1 VDYFLMGR
9 EGWSLS
15 EQEFIQV
22 LTSRW
27 PSASIMPV
35 DIPGGRR
42 SVDFRIRMSESLLAG
57 HFNLEGSTVVFYG
70 APRDCA
76 EFALGYQVLFPRGQP
91 FLLFDEGYNRSI
103 ELRPETTTENIL
115 RALHDAPCI

>member
-1 VDYFLMGR
+1 MGR

-27 PSASIMPV
+27 PSASIRLV

-42 SVDFRIRMSESLLAG
+42 SIDFRIQMPESVLDG

-70 APRDCA
+70 APRYCA
-76 EFALGYQVLFPRGQP
+76 EFALEYQALFPEGQP

-103 ELRPETTTENIL
+103 ELRPETTAENIIH
-115 RALHDAPCI
+115 ALHDAP

>member
-1 VDYFLMGR
+1 MGR

-27 PSASIMPV
+27 PSASIRPV
-35 DIPGGRR
+35 DIPGGSR
-42 SVDFRIRMSESLLAG
+42 SVDFRIRMSESLLDG

-76 EFALGYQVLFPRGQP
+76 EFALGYQALFPRGQP
-91 FLLFDEGYNRSI
+91 FLLFDEGYSRSI

-115 RALHDAPCI
+115 RAPHDTSWK

>member
-9 EGWSLS
+9 QGWSLS

-27 PSASIMPV
+27 PSASIKPL
-35 DIPGGRR
+35 DIPGGAR
-42 SVDFRIRMSESLLAG
+42 SIDFRIQMPESVLDG
-57 HFNLEGSTVVFYG
+57 HFNLEGSIAVFYG

-76 EFALGYQVLFPRGQP
+76 EFALGYQALFLQGQP

-103 ELRPETTTENIL
+103 ELRPETTIENII
-115 RALHDAPCI
+115 RALHDAPGT